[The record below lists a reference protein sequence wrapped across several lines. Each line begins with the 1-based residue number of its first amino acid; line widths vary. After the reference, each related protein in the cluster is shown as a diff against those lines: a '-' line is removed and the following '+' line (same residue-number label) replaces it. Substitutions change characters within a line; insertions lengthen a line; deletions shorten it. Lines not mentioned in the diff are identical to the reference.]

1 MYNEEP
7 FVRFIKDKKGLYRYP
22 DPKII
27 IGANFVDIGFE
38 LDPYMSRLVII
49 SAIDNLVKG
58 AAGNAVQS
66 MNLMF
71 GFDETEGLRIPALHP
86 V

>member
-1 MYNEEP
+1 
-7 FVRFIKDKKGLYRYP
+7 V
-22 DPKII
+22 
-27 IGANFVDIGFE
+27 IGSNFCDVGFE
-38 LDPYMSRLVII
+38 IEERTGRIVAL
-49 SAIDNLVKG
+49 SATDNLIKG

-71 GFDETEGLRIPALHP
+71 GFDEKEGIAMAPLHP

>member
-7 FVRFIKDKKGLYRYP
+7 FVRFIKDKKGLYKYP
-22 DPKII
+22 DPKIV
-27 IGANFVDIGFE
+27 IGSNFVDVGFE
-38 LDPYMSRLVII
+38 IDSYAGRIVAI

-58 AAGNAVQS
+58 AAGNAIQS
-66 MNLMF
+66 MNLMY
-71 GFDETEGLRIPALHP
+71 GFEETEGLRKAALHP